1 VAPLAA
7 TVAATVAVGVGV
19 ALARAGRGRAG
30 RDTTEEEARR
40 QFALLPGEAPSA
52 GIRRMALGQA
62 DAAIELLGARGAKP
76 DEHAVH
82 ETRKALKRLRA
93 LLLLL
98 EQELGGEA
106 YERESTALREIA
118 AGLAEA
124 RDSEVLLATLAALV
138 ERHPRR
144 LARRRGVRR
153 LRRRLAAERDSME
166 AHMLA
171 DEARLA
177 ALRGELR
184 AFRARAL
191 AWPLQ
196 EHGGSRLV
204 EPGLERIYRQGRRRY
219 RQVLRGKGDRTI
231 AMHQWRKRVKDLRYA
246 AEMLQ
251 RRDPWKAARNGGRGT
266 SEGEARRL
274 RRLARRADELGE
286 MLGEDHDLALLAE
299 RVRGEAK
306 RKRGTRRRSGK
317 PIGRRSRRLLL
328 KLISR
333 RRSSLRGRA
342 LRLGE
347 RIYRPRPKKFMR
359 RARATFAA
367 GERLS

>member
-30 RDTTEEEARR
+30 KESTEEEARR
-40 QFALLPGEAPSA
+40 QFALLPGEATSA
-52 GIRRMALGQA
+52 GIRRMALAQA
-62 DAAIELLGARGAKP
+62 DAAIELLGARGKP

-98 EQELGGEA
+98 EQELGSEA
-106 YERESTALREIA
+106 YEREIAALREIA
-118 AGLAEA
+118 AGLAEP
-124 RDSEVLLATLAALV
+124 RDSEVLLATFVALL

-153 LRRRLAAERDSME
+153 LRRRLASERDSTE

-177 ALRGELR
+177 ALCGELR

-191 AWPLQ
+191 VWPLR

-219 RQVLRGKGDRTI
+219 RQALRGKGDRTI

-251 RRDPWKAARNGGRGT
+251 RRDPWPTARNGRRGAGG
-266 SEGEARRL
+266 GESRRL

-299 RVRGEAK
+299 RVRAEGK
-306 RKRGTRRRSGK
+306 RKRGSRRRSGK

-333 RRSSLRGRA
+333 RRSRLRGRA

-359 RARATFAA
+359 RARAAFAA
-367 GERLS
+367 GERL